1 MAPQQHYYR
10 IKVTMKHHDEH
21 SHEQPIERIVPG
33 AHALDAI
40 LRGLEQQ
47 FESSS
52 LEDVQG
58 IQAEQLEAL
67 YLHQE
72 SMQAYGSIPVIV
84 GGEQQ

>member
-1 MAPQQHYYR
+1 MTPQQHYYR
-10 IKVTMKHHDEH
+10 LKVTMKHSSE
-21 SHEQPIERIVPG
+21 SSQPVELIVPG

-58 IQAEQLEAL
+58 IHVEQLEAL

-84 GGEQQ
+84 GGE